1 MVKTKGDGEPKYTP
15 VDQIASRLSMLLKK
29 ATLHAPKGTGL
40 CALRTTAVTI
50 AARSG
55 DPFAVQRL
63 LSHVDLTMARRYV
76 QDASERTDLT
86 PWFRMGPAQ
95 RCRCERHQSDDLCD
109 SVDSFTFV
117 TTCGVLNYPP
127 HLVRENHRL
136 FSAPCAFTLL
146 GQNNIMVLM
155 NPIRHE
161 KRDIILDS
169 IADGVFTV
177 DKNWHIT
184 TYNKA
189 AERIT
194 GIPREKAIGRICKDV
209 LRANVCETDCAL
221 RHTMDTGSPVINK
234 PVRIVDSEGRQKA
247 ITISTALLK
256 DDEGRVIGGVETF
269 RDMTV
274 VEELRKQVQKKYTC
288 EDIIS
293 RNHRIQGLFNILP
306 QVAES
311 NCTVLIEGQ
320 TGTGKELFARAIH
333 NLSQRKERLFV
344 AVNCSAL
351 PDTLLES
358 ELFGYKAGAFTD
370 AKKDKPGRFTL
381 AEGGTIFLD
390 EIGDMSSAVQVKLL
404 RVLQE
409 KTYEPVGAVSSEK
422 ADVRIITAS
431 NRDLVEL
438 VDEGKFRSDLY
449 YRINVV
455 KLSLP
460 PLKDRSEDIPLLIE
474 HFINRFNGIYN
485 KNICCLSDDAM
496 AAMLSYDFPGNI
508 RELENSI
515 EHCFVLCQ
523 GDVIETRHLPPSV
536 KKSTPGRE
544 SDIGSF
550 RTLRQMEALM
560 IERALRR
567 NEGNRTAAAKELGIN
582 ASTLFRKLKS
592 LNIRTE

>member
-1 MVKTKGDGEPKYTP
+1 
-15 VDQIASRLSMLLKK
+15 
-29 ATLHAPKGTGL
+29 
-40 CALRTTAVTI
+40 
-50 AARSG
+50 
-55 DPFAVQRL
+55 
-63 LSHVDLTMARRYV
+63 
-76 QDASERTDLT
+76 
-86 PWFRMGPAQ
+86 MGPKPY
-95 RCRCERHQSDDLCD
+95 
-109 SVDSFTFV
+109 
-117 TTCGVLNYPP
+117 N
-127 HLVRENHRL
+127 
-136 FSAPCAFTLL
+136 
-146 GQNNIMVLM
+146 
-155 NPIRHE
+155 

-177 DKNWHIT
+177 DKNWYIT

-189 AERIT
+189 AEEIT
-194 GIPREKAIGRICKDV
+194 GIPRAKAIGQECKDV

-221 RHTMDTGSPVINK
+221 RYTMDTGHPIINK
-234 PVRIVDSEGRQKA
+234 PVHIVDSEGRRKA

-256 DDEGRVIGGVETF
+256 DDKDRVIGGVETF

-274 VEELRKQVQKKYTC
+274 VEELRKQVQEKYTC

-306 QVAES
+306 QVS
-311 NCTVLIEGQ
+311 QSDCTVLIEGQ
-320 TGTGKELFARAIH
+320 TGTGKELLARAIH
-333 NLSQRKERLFV
+333 NLSPRRENPFV

-370 AKKDKPGRFTL
+370 AKKDKPGRFAL
-381 AEGGTIFLD
+381 AGGGTLFLD
-390 EIGDMSSAVQVKLL
+390 EIGDVSSAVQVKLL

-422 ADVRIITAS
+422 AGLRVIAAS
-431 NRDLVEL
+431 NRDVMEL
-438 VDEGKFRSDLY
+438 VDQDKFRSDLY

-474 HFINRFNGIYN
+474 HFIHRFNGIYN
-485 KNICCLSDDAM
+485 KNICCLNDEAM

-515 EHCFVLCQ
+515 EHCFVLCR
-523 GDVIETRHLPPSV
+523 GDVIETRHLPPSM
-536 KKSTPGRE
+536 KKSIKGE
-544 SDIGSF
+544 GADISTF

-567 NEGNRTAAAKELGIN
+567 NDGNRTAAAKELGIN
-582 ASTLFRKLKS
+582 ASTLFRKLKN